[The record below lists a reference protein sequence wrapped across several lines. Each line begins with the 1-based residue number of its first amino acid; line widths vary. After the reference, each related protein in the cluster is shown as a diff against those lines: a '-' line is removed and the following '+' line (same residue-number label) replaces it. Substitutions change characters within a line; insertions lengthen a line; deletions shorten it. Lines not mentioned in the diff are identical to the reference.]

1 MIKQISFV
9 LAALIGASDAVKQ
22 TSSSYTGT
30 QTESFTA
37 ADGYNISNTSSW
49 EKTGTTATYDHTAQN
64 TGTAGTI
71 VSGGELG
78 EVADPK

>member
-37 ADGYNISNTSSW
+37 ADGYNISNTASW
-49 EKTGTTATYDHTAQN
+49 
-64 TGTAGTI
+64 
-71 VSGGELG
+71 
-78 EVADPK
+78 